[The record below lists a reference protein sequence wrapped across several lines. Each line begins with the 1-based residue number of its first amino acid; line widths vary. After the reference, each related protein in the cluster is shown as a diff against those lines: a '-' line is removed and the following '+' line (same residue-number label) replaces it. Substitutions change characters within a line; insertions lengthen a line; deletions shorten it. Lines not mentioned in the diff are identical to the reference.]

1 MENLDNKSVINKRFL
16 KNSKSINLKNFDKK
30 SKKLVFVNDKN
41 WNIVTTMISGIYKSI
56 VITANDKYTIPSK
69 IDFKIHNKLEIE
81 AVFSTAF
88 NKCKFKDYA
97 PHVF

>member
-1 MENLDNKSVINKRFL
+1 M
-16 KNSKSINLKNFDKK
+16 DKK
-30 SKKLVFVNDKN
+30 NRKLVFVNDKN

-56 VITANDKYTIPSK
+56 NISSGEKNSILSK
-69 IDFKIHNKLEIE
+69 LDFKIHNKLELE

-97 PHVF
+97 P